1 MTRIAGAA
9 LLALSLGAGLAT
21 GLARFPDWQVVLF
34 AALLAAWLLRDEWWA
49 VALPTFAVG
58 VIWGTWTAAGTARSC
73 AATLPLGERE
83 FVLRTIEPGSGSGR
97 AAISSCEGAITVR
110 WPRAT
115 ELPAGVTVRATARWL
130 PQTKA
135 LGRPGG
141 LLVVTRV
148 REVEGTPGAMDRF
161 RTAIARATDT
171 LYPQRAALVDAFITG
186 RRGELDPLLRQDFA
200 AAGLVHLLSISGFH
214 VGLLAAW
221 VLLLLRV
228 ARVPRHLAEA
238 LAASSAV
245 CYAAF
250 LGMPPPATRAA
261 GLMVL
266 AAWCRWRQ
274 RNVRPDAM
282 LGGSALIV
290 LAVDPWAITDV
301 GAWLSVLA
309 IGGMMAATR
318 WSDRAIG
325 AGSLV
330 RGLSGSIGAT
340 LATAPVSAL
349 VFGRVALIGIV
360 LNMAA
365 IPLTALA
372 VPALLA
378 SLLVFPWAP
387 ELARAFATS
396 GNALLAGLEEIARVG
411 GRAPAFG
418 EAGAGSLAAAV
429 PWVLIFL
436 AGWWAIHDRSKA
448 REAGRRT
455 AWVGTAVAWGLLLW
469 SLVPAPAIGK
479 GDLTLLF
486 VDVGQGDAALIRT
499 PGGHWVAVDAGP
511 VANGWDA
518 GRRVIV
524 PLLRRYRVPRL
535 DAFVMSHAHLDHVGG
550 ASALFAEI
558 PVGVVMDPGERVAE
572 PAYEEWLATLAARG
586 TRWHP
591 TEAGVTWTID
601 SVSFLVRHPP
611 RDWSHWGDNLNE
623 DSIVLEVR
631 YGDFAALLMGDAG
644 FVAES
649 SLAGSVPHVDLLR
662 VGHHGSRSA
671 SSEEFLAGTHPEVA
685 VISVGRN
692 RYGHPA
698 PATLDRLGAAAI
710 RVWRTD
716 REGTISV
723 VTDGRLF
730 TVRGG
735 RTAAT
740 FDATARLTPGG

>member
-1 MTRIAGAA
+1 MNRIAGAA
-9 LLALSLGAGLAT
+9 LLALSFGAGLAT
-21 GLARFPDWQVVLF
+21 GLARFPDWSLVPF
-34 AALLAAWLLRDEWWA
+34 AALLAAWLLREEWW
-49 VALPTFAVG
+49 VLALPTFAVG
-58 VIWGTWTAAGTARSC
+58 VVWGTRTAIDTARSC
-73 AATLPLGERE
+73 AAVLPLGEHD
-83 FVLRTIEPGSGSGR
+83 FTLHTVEPGSGSGR
-97 AAISSCEGAITVR
+97 VTVSSCEGTVTAR
-110 WPRAT
+110 WPRASD
-115 ELPAGVTVRATARWL
+115 LPAGVSLRATARWL
-130 PQTKA
+130 PQPKP

-141 LLVVTRV
+141 LLVVLRV
-148 REVEGTPGAMDRF
+148 RDVAGAPGPVDRL
-161 RTAIARATDT
+161 RTTIARATDT
-171 LYPQRAALVDAFITG
+171 LYQQRAPLVDALITG
-186 RRGELDPLLRQDFA
+186 RRGELDPVLRQDFA
-200 AAGLVHLLSISGFH
+200 AAGLIHLLSISGFH

-228 ARVPRHLAEA
+228 TRVPRHPAEA
-238 LAASSAV
+238 LAAIAAV
-245 CYAAF
+245 GYAVF

-261 GLMVL
+261 GLVVL

-282 LGGSALIV
+282 LGGSALLV
-290 LAVDPWAITDV
+290 LAVDPWSITDV

-309 IGGMMAATR
+309 MGGMMMATR

-325 AGSLV
+325 TGSLT

-360 LNMAA
+360 LNMVA
-365 IPLTALA
+365 IPLTALV

-378 SLLVFPWAP
+378 SLLAFPLAP

-396 GNALLAGLEEIARVG
+396 GSILLTGLERIAQVG
-411 GRAPAFG
+411 ARAPAFG
-418 EAGAGSLAAAV
+418 ETGAGSLAAAA
-429 PWVLIFL
+429 PWVVVL
-436 AGWWAIHDRSKA
+436 AAAWWSIHDRSTV
-448 REAGRRT
+448 REAWRRT
-455 AWVGTAVAWGLLLW
+455 AWTGTAVAWGLLLW
-469 SLVPAPAIGK
+469 SLAPARAIGK

-511 VANGWDA
+511 LANGWDA
-518 GRRVIV
+518 GRRVLV
-524 PLLRRYRVPRL
+524 PLLHRYRVARL

-558 PVGVVMDPGERVAE
+558 PVGLVIDPGERVAE
-572 PAYEEWLATLAARG
+572 PAYEEWLAALAARG

-601 SVSFLVRHPP
+601 SVEFRVRHPP
-611 RDWSHWGDNLNE
+611 REWSHWGDNLNE
-623 DSIVLEVR
+623 DSIVLEVQ
-631 YGDFAALLMGDAG
+631 YHDFAALLMGDAG

-649 SLAGSVPHVDLLR
+649 TLAGSVPRVDLLR

-671 SSEEFLAGTHPEVA
+671 SSEEFLAVTHPEAA

-698 PATLDRLGAAAI
+698 PETLNRLGAAAI
-710 RVWRTD
+710 QVWRTD

-723 VTDGRLF
+723 VTDGRQF

-740 FDATARLTPGG
+740 FEATARRTPGG